1 MGIRMGLE
9 TRMTMARGRDWTTT
23 VCFSISVGVWITGA
37 LWLIVRQ
44 PWTSV
49 FGVGMYAGWLLM
61 DCMHL
66 AGEKQAQLEE
76 IGELEKQVVVL
87 RSRLSEMARE
97 NSHLEVRHRRAVLPG
112 NSERFVQSTS
122 F

>member
-1 MGIRMGLE
+1 M
-9 TRMTMARGRDWTTT
+9 MARERDWTTT
-23 VCFSISVGVWITGA
+23 VCFSISMGMWMTGA

-66 AGEKQAQLEE
+66 ASEKQAQQDE
-76 IGELEKQVVVL
+76 IRELEKQVVVL
-87 RSRLSEMARE
+87 RSRLSEMTRE
-97 NSHLEVRHRRAVLPG
+97 NSQLEVRHRRAMLRG